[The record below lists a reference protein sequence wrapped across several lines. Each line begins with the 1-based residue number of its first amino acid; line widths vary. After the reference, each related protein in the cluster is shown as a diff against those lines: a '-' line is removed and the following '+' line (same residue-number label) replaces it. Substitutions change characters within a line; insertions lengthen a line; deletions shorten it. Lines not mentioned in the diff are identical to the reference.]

1 MLTGFLGHGLL
12 DLRLW
17 ELQDLPYLE
26 KGVWE
31 MDDLMNV
38 GIMITF
44 ILLCVSTML
53 TIFTG
58 MGTISGSEFGL
69 PSDTPFLS
77 VNMAAAVEDAPVEDS
92 TSTLNP
98 LDAISRWLKS
108 IMDNFI
114 NFIRFLWSCAT
125 GWVFLIRGVLKP
137 IGLEDYVGTP
147 LIIIFSFI
155 QIGTFVEVV
164 RRLLSGVRG
173 VTG

>member
-1 MLTGFLGHGLL
+1 
-12 DLRLW
+12 
-17 ELQDLPYLE
+17 
-26 KGVWE
+26 

-44 ILLCVSTML
+44 ILVCVSTLL

-58 MGTISGSEFGL
+58 LGVISGNEFGL
-69 PSDTPFLS
+69 PSDSPFNIDTMEEN
-77 VNMAAAVEDAPVEDS
+77 VAQNPVEES

-98 LDAISRWLKS
+98 LDAISRWLSS
-108 IMDNFI
+108 IMANFI
-114 NFIRFLWSCAT
+114 NMILFLWSCAT
-125 GWVFLIRGVLKP
+125 GWVFIIRGILSP
-137 IGLEDYVGTP
+137 IGLQDIVGSP

-173 VTG
+173 VTA